1 MEIKQLRYFLT
12 VADQLSFTKA
22 AKSLGVAQPA
32 ISMSIQK
39 LEQDLAL
46 TLLHRADRKVSLT
59 DEGRALYQYAQRI
72 IQTHDDAEL
81 EMSERRGLV
90 KGDVRIGISSMLGSY
105 YFPPILMAFKHQYP
119 MLNLEVIEGGTS
131 DLQHKIEKGDIDLG
145 VVVAED
151 VPESLEMRSI
161 LTEEMLVTVDET
173 HAFTELDKVT
183 PAQFFAEE
191 LVMFKQGYFHRKAVD
206 RLAKET
212 GASLNIGFETNL
224 LPLIKSIIKQGFGI
238 STLLAMVT
246 QDDDALIT
254 RPFDPPIFL
263 DLNIA
268 WRKHGYLSHANKAFL
283 EFLLAYTQ
291 TKTQK
296 LSK

>member
-1 MEIKQLRYFLT
+1 MEIKQLRYFLA
-12 VADQLSFTKA
+12 VSDDLSFTKA
-22 AKSLGVAQPA
+22 ASRLGVAQPA
-32 ISMSIQK
+32 VSMSIQK
-39 LEQDLAL
+39 LEHDLAL

-81 EMSERRGLV
+81 EMNERRGLV

-131 DLQHKIEKGDIDLG
+131 DLQHKIEKGEIDLG

-151 VPESLEMRSI
+151 VPDSLEMRSI

-173 HAFTELDKVT
+173 HAFTELEKIT
-183 PAQFFAEE
+183 PEQFFSQE

-246 QDDDALIT
+246 QDDEALIT

-283 EFLLAYTQ
+283 DFLLAYTL
-291 TKTQK
+291 TQK
-296 LSK
+296 KDL